1 MNIIDTVTSQLT
13 FQFISKVVFFDIY
26 FMIVKIDVLL
36 DVWWSQPMIGI
47 VVYIVAN
54 YFEKIINYFLSTN
67 IYKILLYTSSYMAI
81 FFISYLT
88 YNFASVD
95 DILVCPLDNLETP
108 SDIQWL
114 TSPLKILELE

>member
-1 MNIIDTVTSQLT
+1 MKQNNYKTLIISLNIIDTVTSQLT

-54 YFEKIINYFLSTN
+54 YFEK
-67 IYKILLYTSSYMAI
+67 KIH
-81 FFISYLT
+81 
-88 YNFASVD
+88 
-95 DILVCPLDNLETP
+95 
-108 SDIQWL
+108 
-114 TSPLKILELE
+114 